1 MDKTSPKPPLV
12 VSNVVFFVAIN
23 LLGFVVAPVYGFIVG
38 FSGWAWLAAALIW
51 IASGLSITVGYHRLW
66 SHRAFRAAWPLRL
79 ALAFFGTFSIQN
91 SILVWA
97 ARHRVHHRHVDD
109 VDKDPHSILSGFWH
123 AHMGWMTREWKTSE
137 VHLEEVP
144 DLQKDPIVMW
154 QHKLYWP
161 AVWMMNLGFPAALG
175 WLAGDVIGM
184 ILLAGAFRLA
194 ISQHFT
200 FFINSLAHTWGKR
213 NYSLENTAR
222 DNGWIAL
229 MTWGEG
235 YHNFHHAFQADYR
248 NGLRWWQFDPSKWLI
263 TICAW
268 LGMAR
273 DLKRT
278 PAFKIQRARLQIC
291 FNELERHLS
300 RSDAPPNWREI
311 FERELQQFRETVSQ
325 WQAVQAER
333 VQAGADAMRDRWRR
347 IEFRTRY
354 KELEYRMKMQARRL
368 SELQRS
374 LQPLAAA

>member
-23 LLGFVVAPVYGFIVG
+23 LLGFVVAPIYAYVVG

-79 ALAFFGTFSIQN
+79 LLAFFGTFSIQN

-123 AHMGWMTREWKTSE
+123 AHMGWMTRDWKTSE
-137 VHLEEVP
+137 IHFEEVP
-144 DLQKDPIVMW
+144 DLEKDPIVMW
-154 QHKLYWP
+154 QHRLYWP
-161 AVWMMNLGFPAALG
+161 AVWILNLGFPAALG
-175 WLAGDVIGM
+175 WVAGDVVGM

-194 ISQHFT
+194 VSQHFT

-263 TICAW
+263 RACAW

-273 DLKRT
+273 DLKCT
-278 PAFKIQRARLQIC
+278 PSFKIQRARLQIR

-300 RSDAPPNWREI
+300 RPDAPPNWREA
-311 FERELQQFRETVSQ
+311 FEREVQQFRETVSQ

-333 VQAGADAMRDRWRR
+333 VQAGAEAMRDRWRR

-368 SELQRS
+368 AELQRS
-374 LQPLAAA
+374 LQPMPA

>member
-1 MDKTSPKPPLV
+1 MATESKKPPMV
-12 VSNVVFFVAIN
+12 VSNVIFFVAIN
-23 LLGFVVAPVYGFIVG
+23 LLGFVAAPIYALTVG
-38 FSGWAWLAAALIW
+38 FGGWAWLAAALIW

-66 SHRAFRAAWPLRL
+66 SHRAFKAAWPLRL
-79 ALAFFGTFSIQN
+79 ALAFFGTFSLQN

-109 VDKDPHSILSGFWH
+109 VDRDPHSIRSGFWH
-123 AHMGWMTREWKTSE
+123 AHIGWMTRHWKTSE
-137 VHLEEVP
+137 VNFDEVT
-144 DLQKDPIVMW
+144 DLKKDRIVMW
-154 QHKLYWP
+154 QHRLYWP
-161 AVWMMNLGFPAALG
+161 AVWTLNLGLPALLG
-175 WLAGDVIGM
+175 WFAGDVLGM

-200 FFINSLAHTWGKR
+200 FFINSLAHTWGER
-213 NYSLENTAR
+213 SYSLDNTAR

-263 TICAW
+263 RTCAW

-273 DLKRT
+273 DLKST
-278 PAFKIQRARLQIC
+278 PSFKIQRARLQIH
-291 FNELERHLS
+291 FKQLERQLANS
-300 RSDAPPNWREI
+300 SLQPSWREV

-333 VQAGADAMRDRWRR
+333 MQAGKDAMCDRWRR
-347 IEFRTRY
+347 TEFRTRY

-368 SELQRS
+368 VELQRS
-374 LQPLAAA
+374 LQPVAA